1 MKKTCLFV
9 IVCILLS
16 VLLLSCGALTRPME
30 RQTVVELHITGIREY
45 QNSTAGARVLSDVF
59 TDASLTVSITGDY
72 HAEQTVRLTSETVS
86 VSFTDIPAGAR
97 IQATASVTTADGE
110 LVYTGQSSEIVVAKG
125 INTLAVVI
133 EPSDVDI
140 DVNLLPEPGI
150 MIKAENA
157 EIKTPETSGDT
168 LKVTGVTQQTVIT
181 FTVENAADYD
191 AYCFIWLLNGETV
204 EGESSCTYVC
214 KLNGEN
220 GPVPQSGI
228 NTVSV
233 IARKGETLRS
243 GVCTVGIIP

>member
-45 QNSTAGARVLSDVF
+45 QNSTAGARVLSDSF
-59 TDASLTVSITGDY
+59 KDASLTINIMGDY
-72 HAEQTVRLTSETVS
+72 HAEQTVKLTTETTS
-86 VSFTDIPAGAR
+86 VSFSGIPVGAR
-97 IQATASVTTADGE
+97 IQAAASVTTADGK
-110 LVYTGQSSEIVVAKG
+110 LTYTGKSAEIIVSAGV
-125 INTLAVVI
+125 NTLAVAI
-133 EPSDVDI
+133 APPDIDI

-150 MIKAENA
+150 MIKAENV

-191 AYCFIWLLNGETV
+191 ANRFEWLLNGETV

>member
-9 IVCILLS
+9 IVCILLP

-30 RQTVVELHITGIREY
+30 RHTVVELHITGIREY
-45 QNSTAGARVLSDVF
+45 QNSTAGARVLSDSF
-59 TDASLTVSITGDY
+59 KDASLTINIMGDY
-72 HAEQTVRLTSETVS
+72 HAEQTVKLTTETTS
-86 VSFTDIPAGAR
+86 VSFSGIPVGAR
-97 IQATASVTTADGE
+97 IQAAASVTTDGK
-110 LVYTGQSSEIVVAKG
+110 LTYTGKSAEIIVSAG
-125 INTLAVVI
+125 INTLPVVI
-133 EPSDVDI
+133 DPPDIDI

-150 MIKAENA
+150 MIKAENP

-191 AYCFIWLLNGETV
+191 ADCFIWLLNGETV